1 MYIQCRRR
9 TLPEFK
15 AGAQPYKPR
24 PVKVIKRK
32 DLLVQEQHHTCE
44 QSVVE
49 SPMVIEKTEVP
60 AWLKESLK
68 NLHSR

>member
-15 AGAQPYKPR
+15 AGAQPCKPR

-32 DLLVQEQHHTCE
+32 DLLVHEQHHTCE
-44 QSVVE
+44 QSTIE
-49 SPMVIEKTEVP
+49 SPETIEKTEVP
-60 AWLKESLK
+60 AWLKESLR
-68 NLHSR
+68 NIHDR